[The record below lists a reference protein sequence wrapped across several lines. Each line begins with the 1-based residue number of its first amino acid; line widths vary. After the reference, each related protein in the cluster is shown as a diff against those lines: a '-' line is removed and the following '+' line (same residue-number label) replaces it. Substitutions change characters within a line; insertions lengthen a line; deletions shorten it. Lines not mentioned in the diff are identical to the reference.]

1 MHRSFH
7 NLLLDKRTS
16 PHFLFYTNPVV
27 GGEAEESNIMKRI
40 LFVLVLSFV
49 SLCASAQTKTAYCDV
64 YARGG
69 GENMTITIMYN
80 DTPYEIHP
88 DENRSNLGNVLNELA
103 ADGWILDRDIVIPR
117 HPVFSMFTR
126 HKLHLI
132 MKKEYQEGEN
142 PFLLFELKMPNDN
155 QYNNQK
161 NASTQ
166 SNNAESSIKVS
177 KTQTKQVIDTK
188 DEKLLV
194 SQKETN
200 GTWYDAIEYCK
211 TLGEGWILPNK
222 EQIDYICKN
231 SNIKFSNCWTATE
244 VNDNK
249 AKAYYRGYAPTNM
262 TMLKSTNN
270 IGIIAI
276 KVVDNDVIE

>member
-1 MHRSFH
+1 
-7 NLLLDKRTS
+7 
-16 PHFLFYTNPVV
+16 
-27 GGEAEESNIMKRI
+27 MKRI

-49 SLCASAQTKTAYCDV
+49 SLCASAQTKTAYCDI

-69 GENMTITIMYN
+69 GKNMKITIMYN
-80 DTPYEIHP
+80 NAPYEIHP
-88 DENRSNLGNVLNELA
+88 NGNRSNLGNVLNELA

-117 HPVFSMFTR
+117 HPFFSTFTR

-132 MKKEYQEGEN
+132 MKKEYQEGDN

-200 GTWYDAIEYCK
+200 GSWYDAIEYCK
-211 TLGEGWILPNK
+211 TLGEGWILPNQ
-222 EQIDYICKN
+222 EQIEYICKN
-231 SNIKFSNCWTATE
+231 YDIKFRKCWTATE
-244 VNDNK
+244 VNDKK
-249 AKAYYRGYAPTNM
+249 AKAYYRGYALPNM
-262 TMLKSTNN
+262 TVPKSTKN